1 MTVAAEKA
9 LAELTEVSSQI
20 ETAVVFDDAG
30 KVLAASLDD
39 ERAKELVG
47 TVRAL
52 VAVAEELAAGEK
64 LAQVEVTTGTGTV
77 FAVRGDNR
85 TVAATTG
92 RDVTAAVVMYDLRA
106 CVRAAEPKRR
116 PRKKKEDDAA

>member
-39 ERAKELVG
+39 ERAKAFAG
-47 TVRAL
+47 SVRSL
-52 VAVAEELAAGEK
+52 VAAAEELAAGEQ
-64 LAQVEVTTGTGTV
+64 LAQLEVTTGTGSV

-92 RDVTAAVVMYDLRA
+92 RDVAAAVVMYDLRA

-116 PRKKKEDDAA
+116 PRTKKDDDAA